1 MHREIIFALI
11 LLVIIV
17 SAIVFGKSVE
27 VYNRTQSITSKTTA
41 GVPAKSVVYVYNGTN
56 IGGLAKRVANVLREN
71 GFDVRREDNMLEGNT
86 PVNTYTKTLVISRN
100 GEMEDAKK
108 IADILGVKTPFFLI
122 SDTLTTTNEITI
134 ILGASSHKE
143 LK

>member
-41 GVPAKSVVYVYNGTN
+41 EVPAKSVVYVYNGTN
-56 IGGLAKRVANVLREN
+56 IGGLAKRVAAVLREN